1 VTTVAAAPVA
11 VPPSDP
17 RTGQLI
23 AVLDPAFLAVLGW
36 DWELRVLFFPPA
48 HPVLGRPSCKVTGC
62 DKPSVTATGLCSG
75 CGRAWKACQ
84 KQDADDFQAFLDH
97 GPHWQRVVGTGRCHV
112 PGCPRPWKTEKSR
125 LCMTHHYQR
134 TVSLKLPL
142 EEFLRHPQVGPPP
155 SHGMCTVTACYRQ
168 LNGPRASYCH
178 AHAVRWGKRSGTAA
192 PDEEEAWRRTESPIA
207 VSGEVSLRG
216 LPHRVVAEILYM
228 LQDRTGNGIKTR
240 SEVLRTLC
248 DYLRRAGVATVD
260 DADHGTLRPHHSELA
275 AAVSASVRRLGAT
288 PETERHK
295 DTWDL
300 AVLGRPGRLHFEKV
314 RHPAFKEALKTW
326 ALDDLPRRRGR
337 GSRGTTQSCINA
349 IIKLLDSLHD
359 QRPDRGLLLADL
371 GRQDMLAFRNRVAFL
386 AGEGRI
392 SAHHEVIVCREV
404 RRVLMRMRALGLT
417 AAGQPLHGL
426 PPDFTLDIADLP
438 DEPEDSQAGH
448 DLPDEVM
455 RVLCD
460 GLDLLESMASAEI
473 RVAAEVIID
482 TGRRP
487 AEICQ
492 LPYDC
497 LQRDP
502 DGSLVLLYDNHKN
515 YRNGRRLPIG
525 ASTGGVIT
533 RQQQRVRAGFPDTAA
548 AELKLLPAP
557 ARNPDGRRAIAGIT
571 EQHRSWVRA
580 LPDMTV
586 SVTVDADGQAVRQ
599 MLPFDKA
606 KIYPY
611 AYRHTYTQ
619 RHADAGVEV
628 DVLRQLSTT
637 QRYYQVRDK
646 RKRQAVEK
654 VTALQFDRH
663 GNRIWRGV
671 TDVLDSEHM
680 RRGIGEVAVP
690 YGMCIEPGN
699 VAAGGTACPVR
710 FRCVGCGHF
719 RTDVSYLPDLEAY
732 LADLRRSRERL
743 LGAFDADPWAIAE
756 AMPSEEEIRRVK
768 RLIDRVKADLDDLT
782 EQDRAE
788 IQQAVAMVRR
798 SRSVMLG
805 MPRLR
810 PAVVRASAEGSA

>member
-1 VTTVAAAPVA
+1 
-11 VPPSDP
+11 
-17 RTGQLI
+17 
-23 AVLDPAFLAVLGW
+23 
-36 DWELRVLFFPPA
+36 
-48 HPVLGRPSCKVTGC
+48 
-62 DKPSVTATGLCSG
+62 
-75 CGRAWKACQ
+75 
-84 KQDADDFQAFLDH
+84 
-97 GPHWQRVVGTGRCHV
+97 
-112 PGCPRPWKTEKSR
+112 
-125 LCMTHHYQR
+125 M
-134 TVSLKLPL
+134 
-142 EEFLRHPQVGPPP
+142 
-155 SHGMCTVTACYRQ
+155 TACYRQ
-168 LNGPRASYCH
+168 LNGPRAPYCH
-178 AHAVRWGKRSGTAA
+178 AHALRWRKRAPTAA
-192 PDEEEAWRRTESPIA
+192 QGEEEAWRRTEPPIA

-216 LPHRVVAEILYM
+216 LPERVVAEILYA

-248 DYLRRAGVATVD
+248 DYLRRAGLATVD
-260 DADHGTLRPHHSELA
+260 DADHGALRPHHRELA
-275 AAVSASVRRLGAT
+275 AVISASVRRLGAT
-288 PETERHK
+288 PETEQHK

-314 RHPAFKEALKTW
+314 RHPAFREALKAW

-349 IIKLLDSLHD
+349 MIKLLDSLHD
-359 QRPDRGLLLADL
+359 QRPDRGLVLADL
-371 GRQDMLAFRNRVAFL
+371 GRQDVLAFRHRMAFL
-386 AGEGRI
+386 AGDGRI

-417 AAGQPLHGL
+417 GAGQPLEGL
-426 PPDFTLDIADLP
+426 PPDFTLDVADLP

-460 GLDLLESMASAEI
+460 GLDLLESMASTEV
-473 RVAAEVIID
+473 RVAAELIID

-487 AEICQ
+487 AEVCQ

-515 YRNGRRLPIG
+515 YRNGRRLPVG
-525 ASTGGVIT
+525 ASTGAVIT
-533 RQQQRVRAGFPDTAA
+533 RQQRVCGRFPDTPA

-557 ARNPDGRRAIAGIT
+557 ARNPDGRRAISGIT
-571 EQHRSWVRA
+571 EQHRTWVRA
-580 LPDMTV
+580 LPDMMV
-586 SVTVDADGQAVRQ
+586 PVTVDVEGQAVRQ
-599 MLPFDKA
+599 MLAFDKA

-611 AYRHTYTQ
+611 AYRHTYAQ

-628 DVLRQLSTT
+628 DVLRQLMDHRDLSTT
-637 QRYYQVRDK
+637 QRYYHVRDE
-646 RKRQAVEK
+646 RKRQAVDK

-671 TDVLDSEHM
+671 TEVLDSEHI

-690 YGMCIEPGN
+690 YGVCIEPGN

-743 LGAFDADPWAIAE
+743 ISAFDADSWAVAE
-756 AMPSEEEIRRVK
+756 AMPSDEEIRRVR
-768 RLIDRVKADLDDLT
+768 RLIDRVRAGLDDLT
-782 EQDRAE
+782 EQERAE
-788 IQQAVAMVRR
+788 IQQAVAVVRR
-798 SRSVMLG
+798 SRATMLG
-805 MPRLR
+805 MPRMHPAALR
-810 PAVVRASAEGSA
+810 PAADGRA